1 MILQGRGRDRT
12 DQEGDKAP
20 STGKLR
26 RSSPCGARAMGGGE
40 RGEGSDFRPN
50 RSRQHLKK

>member
-26 RSSPCGARAMGGGE
+26 RSSPCGARATGGGE